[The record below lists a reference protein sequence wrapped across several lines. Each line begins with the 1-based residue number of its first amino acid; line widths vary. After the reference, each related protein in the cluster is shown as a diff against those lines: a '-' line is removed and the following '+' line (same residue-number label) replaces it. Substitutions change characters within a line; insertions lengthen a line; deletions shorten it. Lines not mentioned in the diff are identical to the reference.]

1 LIETNRVGKNATPR
15 YIPARSVKI
24 ITDPERGIVG
34 YQITW
39 SNGVKQYPPDQI
51 VYFVLENDDSEI
63 EPDIPP
69 AVVALEAAGL
79 LYASNAA
86 PARFYAGGF
95 VPVSLVTVPL
105 TTQKS
110 DVEKIESFFKR
121 MATGIKKMFSVLG
134 VYEGVDVK
142 QVGHTLKDSITPEI
156 TESARMDVAVALGIP
171 PTVLDSTSAN
181 YATATSE
188 MIGFYVNTVFPE
200 CSLIE
205 SFMNAQF
212 FSQYGL
218 RFVFDFELHE
228 IMQSIQLAQASSVVT
243 LTGEPPLTIDEG
255 RAMLGYEETEET
267 EMTPEQEPED
277 EGEEL
282 VKALLIEM
290 RQSRLALEKAN
301 GNGAHG

>member
-1 LIETNRVGKNATPR
+1 
-15 YIPARSVKI
+15 
-24 ITDPERGIVG
+24 
-34 YQITW
+34 
-39 SNGVKQYPPDQI
+39 
-51 VYFVLENDDSEI
+51 
-63 EPDIPP
+63 
-69 AVVALEAAGL
+69 
-79 LYASNAA
+79 
-86 PARFYAGGF
+86 
-95 VPVSLVTVPL
+95 
-105 TTQKS
+105 
-110 DVEKIESFFKR
+110 
-121 MATGIKKMFSVLG
+121 
-134 VYEGVDVK
+134 
-142 QVGHTLKDSITPEI
+142 
-156 TESARMDVAVALGIP
+156 
-171 PTVLDSTSAN
+171 VLDSTSAN